1 MKTPVSFEIAKL
13 LKKKGFDIP
22 CWSYYSSLNLYTFE
36 LTDWNNHTIGDT
48 SMHKRNAG
56 YYSAPTIVEVVMWLY
71 EKHGIWI
78 EITMGK
84 DHTGVWFDWD
94 IFSTITPR
102 KDDELGEE
110 SVEYEDNPNEKW
122 LNYKTT
128 YNSMIEDERFAI
140 INKESYSSPT
150 EAYEAAIEYT
160 LKNLL

>member
-1 MKTPVSFEIAKL
+1 MNTPVSFEIAKL
-13 LKKKGFDIP
+13 LKEKGFDIP

-36 LTDWNNHTIGDT
+36 LGDWNNHTIGDT

-78 EITMGK
+78 NGGLYAHLGNVSKFQFTIESQK
-84 DHTGVWFDWD
+84 SK
-94 IFSTITPR
+94 STNSIVQ
-102 KDDELGEE
+102 LNI
-110 SVEYEDNPNEKW
+110 NPF
-122 LNYKTT
+122 
-128 YNSMIEDERFAI
+128 NSPA
-140 INKESYSSPT
+140 